1 MQSVSFFFTFVIS
14 GFLLYLSC
22 YLYLLLTFWAVF
34 LCFIQFSGSSHRLNF
49 DKFCDTLFPWKLKG
63 LYHDCLVHF
72 VNNSGHTSLL
82 AMELKKLLVNDKITA
97 SCQTNMSLKHYIK
110 GCKQQKRTLKKTVR
124 LTSLQKPQLQSV
136 SIIFKFV
143 HPWLLL
149 HSLCY
154 YSCF

>member
-1 MQSVSFFFTFVIS
+1 M
-14 GFLLYLSC
+14 
-22 YLYLLLTFWAVF
+22 F

-110 GCKQQKRTLKKTVR
+110 VANNKKE
-124 LTSLQKPQLQSV
+124 L
-136 SIIFKFV
+136 
-143 HPWLLL
+143 
-149 HSLCY
+149 
-154 YSCF
+154 